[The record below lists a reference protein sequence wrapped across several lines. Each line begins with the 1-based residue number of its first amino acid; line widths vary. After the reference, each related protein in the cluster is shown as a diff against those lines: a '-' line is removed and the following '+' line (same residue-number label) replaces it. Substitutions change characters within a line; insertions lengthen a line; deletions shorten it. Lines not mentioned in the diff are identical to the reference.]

1 MERKIIL
8 GKLIWFNSCPC
19 FCQSKIHY
27 HSIRKANDVIPFLQ
41 LCAPSRHSFS
51 ESREKKKAQLVW
63 KKKSLSNNTTQYIAR
78 SKSLQYLCIIG
89 KYLQIA
95 YVLENFSAQIIE
107 VSIHKMQINTSFTML
122 LGIQKE
128 SIFLRTWCSP
138 KVDTQSII
146 ALSIITIDSFIYSL
160 EWLCYSVKITGR
172 SFEMSPRNSLLLP

>member
-1 MERKIIL
+1 MTSFLFCNYAHPADIHFQRAER
-8 GKLIWFNSCPC
+8 
-19 FCQSKIHY
+19 
-27 HSIRKANDVIPFLQ
+27 RK
-41 LCAPSRHSFS
+41 RHSWS
-51 ESREKKKAQLVW
+51 GKKILFP
-63 KKKSLSNNTTQYIAR
+63 TTQHSTQQGA
-78 SKSLQYLCIIG
+78 KVQYLCIIG

-107 VSIHKMQINTSFTML
+107 VPIHKMQIITSFTML

-128 SIFLRTWCSP
+128 SIFLRTWCST

-172 SFEMSPRNSLLLP
+172 SFEMSPWNSLLLP